1 MQKNHQPS
9 DQSKEAWTGVVST
22 TPWTHDITISPLNR
36 YLRTQEA
43 IFCCGLSLAKR
54 IREREHLKPGH
65 VILFPERCPNGFW
78 HYHGFV
84 VHPNGKESNFA
95 VAGSVYLTSQL
106 KLQAEHKFTCTKF
119 SPTTR
124 PSVLIRPLHEDATPM
139 IHYAMKDWR
148 SQNKGDNV
156 IVW

>member
-1 MQKNHQPS
+1 MNNFYQSS
-9 DQSKEAWTGVVST
+9 DPLKKAWTAVVAT
-22 TPWTHDITISPLNR
+22 TPWTHDITISPQNR
-36 YLRTQEA
+36 YLRTQEE
-43 IFCCGLSLAKR
+43 IFRCGLSLAKR
-54 IREREHLKPGH
+54 IREREHLKPGQ

-84 VHPNGKESNFA
+84 VHPHGKESNFA
-95 VAGSVYLTSQL
+95 AEGSAYLISQL
-106 KLQAEHKFTCTKF
+106 KLQAKHKFTCTQF

-124 PSVLIRPLHEDATPM
+124 PSVLIRPLHEDATPI

-148 SQNKGDNV
+148 SQNKGDSV

>member
-1 MQKNHQPS
+1 MQINHPS
-9 DQSKEAWTGVVST
+9 SDPLKKVWTAIVSA
-22 TPWTHDITISPLNR
+22 TPWTHDITISPQNR
-36 YLRTQEA
+36 YLRTQEE
-43 IFCCGLSLAKR
+43 IFRCGLSLAKR
-54 IREREHLKPGH
+54 IREREHLAERQ
-65 VILFPERCPNGFW
+65 VILFPEKTPNGFW
-78 HYHGFV
+78 HFHGFV

-106 KLQAEHKFTCTKF
+106 KLQAEHKFTCTQF

-124 PSVLIRPLHEDATPM
+124 PSVLIRSLHEDATPM